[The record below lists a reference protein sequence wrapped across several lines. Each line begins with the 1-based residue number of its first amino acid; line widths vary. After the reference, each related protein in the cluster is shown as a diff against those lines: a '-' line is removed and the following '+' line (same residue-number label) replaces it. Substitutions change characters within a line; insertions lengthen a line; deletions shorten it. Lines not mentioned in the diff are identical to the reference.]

1 MLLSGEERS
10 LFERWDI
17 FSTGRN
23 LLYRYISFFP
33 EINFARERKK
43 NSTFKFLR
51 RRVRFVPSFFSHPF
65 FFCFISVFFFL
76 FFFLPF
82 FLFLFLSTYSKR
94 KIYSLIPLICF
105 IGSRPT
111 EEKKRFISLFRAII
125 HFSKKFTVTHGE
137 LREKEIVSDAGQRR
151 RAFSIIS
158 RHGV

>member
-33 EINFARERKK
+33 EINFARGEKRIVHL
-43 NSTFKFLR
+43 NFFEGEFALFR
-51 RRVRFVPSFFSHPF
+51 RSFPTLF

-82 FLFLFLSTYSKR
+82 FLFLLLSTYSKR

>member
-65 FFCFISVFFFL
+65 FLFHFCLFL
-76 FFFLPF
+76 PLFFLPF
-82 FLFLFLSTYSKR
+82 FLFLLLSTYSKR